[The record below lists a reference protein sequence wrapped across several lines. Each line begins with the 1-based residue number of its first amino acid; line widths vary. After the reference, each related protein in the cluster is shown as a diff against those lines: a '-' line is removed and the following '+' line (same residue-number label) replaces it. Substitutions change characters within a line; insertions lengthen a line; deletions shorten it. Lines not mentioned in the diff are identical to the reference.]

1 MSKETGGPAFPYGE
15 VVQYLIPSNEVFYE
29 MLSMQPRFNN

>member
-1 MSKETGGPAFPYGE
+1 MNDDAFLCGE

-29 MLSMQPRFNN
+29 MLSMQSRINN